1 MAPDRSKSPA
11 DPDRTPDRKGH
22 VRLVGLG
29 VAAALLVAFAVLNR
43 RTVTVDFWVHQSRA
57 PLVVVILVAGLLG
70 VVVAALAQRHKS
82 RRG

>member
-1 MAPDRSKSPA
+1 MARRSSKSPA
-11 DPDRTPDRKGH
+11 DPDQTPERKGN

-29 VAAALLVAFAVLNR
+29 VAAILLVTFAVLNR

-70 VVVAALAQRHKS
+70 VVVTALAQRHKS